1 MENPFATNR
10 LSQTDDLNNEKSA
23 QRSYLILVAED
34 SADSAVPVSL
44 HLQESGYQVVAASDG
59 EEAVNIVS
67 LTRPD
72 LILMDLAMPVLDGL
86 GAIKRIREE
95 TPTPYIPI
103 IAITGFGTSGF
114 LQAAHD
120 AGFDGYLTKPV
131 DFDRMDELIKTLL
144 GANRMDSQPHLSGP
158 NQQR

>member
-1 MENPFATNR
+1 MDNPFATNR
-10 LSQTDDLNNEKSA
+10 LNQTEDLDTGKPNEA
-23 QRSYLILVAED
+23 TYLILVAED

-44 HLQESGYQVVAASDG
+44 HLQQSGYRVVTASDG
-59 EEAVNIVS
+59 EEAVKVAS
-67 LTRPD
+67 LTSPN

-95 TPTPYIPI
+95 SPPTYVPI

-131 DFDRMDELIKTLL
+131 DFDRMDELIRTLL
-144 GANRMDSQPHLSGP
+144 QAP
-158 NQQR
+158 